1 MTRRPAKHR
10 TGIPRIAGIPF
21 HDAWVCFVCVKCGEA
36 NHLRIGRELLTP
48 RQAFETAEW
57 VCQECGFIHSRETDL
72 PFRGWPKGTT
82 TAKRIAAQ
90 RFWQAFFRTAT
101 EHPESYCK
109 QCNACG
115 RILPFPAFSRHQGW
129 GPLQRQMECRSCKA
143 VINARLNPKRSKE
156 QLHEASMRRRV
167 AEMLLDGQNE
177 SIDQRELFRRFSGRC
192 FKTRKKLDRRDRRS
206 WAIDHI
212 LPSKYLYPLTMSNA
226 ALLSREANENKRDWW
241 PSEFYTN
248 SEIVQLAR
256 ITGADLSLLSS
267 AKPILNTKIDVNACV
282 ERSLR
287 VREHSNLKKRIIQ
300 LKQFLGNYGLIERLS
315 ANNKRLLGFD

>member
-1 MTRRPAKHR
+1 MTRRRTKHR
-10 TGIPRIAGIPF
+10 TGIPRIAGIPV

-48 RQAFETAEW
+48 QQAFETAEW
-57 VCQECGFIHSRETDL
+57 VCQECGFLHSRETDL
-72 PFRGWPKGTT
+72 PFRRWPKNTT

-115 RILPFPAFSRHQGW
+115 RILPFLAFSRHRGW
-129 GPLQRQMECRSCKA
+129 GPLERQMECRSCKA

-167 AEMLLDGQNE
+167 AEMLLEGENE
-177 SIDQRELFRRFSGRC
+177 RIDLKELFRRFGSRC
-192 FKTRKKLDRRDRRS
+192 FKTRKNLNFKDRRS

-212 LPSKYLYPLTMSNA
+212 LPSKYLCPLTMSNA
-226 ALLSREANENKRDWW
+226 ALLSREANENKRDRW

-248 SEIVQLAR
+248 SELIRLAR
-256 ITGADLSLLSS
+256 MTGADLSLLSS
-267 AKPILNTKIDVNACV
+267 KNPILNPKIDINACV
-282 ERSLR
+282 RRALQ
-287 VREHSNLKKRIIQ
+287 VREHSNLRKRIIQ
-300 LKQFLGNYGLIERLS
+300 LKQFLGNYGLIEGLS
-315 ANNKRLLGFD
+315 ADNKRLLGFD